1 LSLRQVSINMAAP
14 VVSLTFFGLFL
25 IAPVAIIMVLGVFKL
40 IAWAGNAML
49 GRNHAVHSGRG
60 GPGLWPVIAGAVP
73 ICLIVLAL
81 VLIKARTV
89 HSVQVNSSDIPLSKP
104 ARPVMHVDQGQVT
117 IVQDGTVVASE
128 QISEVRQE
136 ILQAVQENGGQIPVD
151 LPIPVADLSRKPAP
165 EPALI
170 PVESVAALASADE
183 VAEASVVATPGSSTT
198 EPTYEEAPATTVPA
212 AVATEELPVGDNTA
226 EQKPA
231 ADGAATTTPEVA
243 DAAMTP
249 SPTPAIETPAI
260 ETPEQRQ
267 ARLTELAAHIS
278 PWIRSLLNE
287 AQQKETAVAADVAEA
302 VESSDK
308 QIVVFQLAGP
318 IRQKYALIPLTPAF
332 DAALSPVSP
341 FLANGSL
348 ESIAESLAMFLKKP
362 AKSSAEAPAS
372 AVGTET
378 PAVAEPQPVPV
389 SDLSAPTTAPTATPT
404 TLAMTETT
412 GPGKGNAELIPADEL
427 TEVLVGDDTPEW
439 VDSPQPHQFVV
450 RSDAL
455 FPGEST
461 VAPLNKAINE
471 VLAEQLRLYEE
482 SLEPAL
488 RAQARL
494 VKLEIDEK
502 TSQACVRKTFE
513 RLQAV
518 GKDGSDKQDMRFVYA
533 LVELPE
539 SVKKAAEQTVRM
551 SLQRDRVTGLAVIV
565 FFAWLAICFAS
576 VVVRL
581 WGRGGFFRKMIA
593 IPILCL
599 ICIPLLLLAAGT
611 GAATAGIPGSNMP
624 RYPWADSSKPIRVQ
638 M

>member
-1 LSLRQVSINMAAP
+1 MAAP

-49 GRNHAVHSGRG
+49 GRNHAVQSGRG

-73 ICLIVLAL
+73 ICLIVLSLIL
-81 VLIKARTV
+81 VKARTV
-89 HSVQVNSSDIPLSKP
+89 HSVQVNSSGETLSGP
-104 ARPVMHVDQGQVT
+104 AVPAVHVDQGHVT
-117 IVQDGTVVASE
+117 IVQDGPVVASE
-128 QISEVRQE
+128 QISQVRQE
-136 ILQAVQENGGQIPVD
+136 VLQAVQETGGQIPVD
-151 LPIPVADLSRKPAP
+151 LPIPVVEPSIKPAP
-165 EPALI
+165 EPPLS
-170 PVESVAALASADE
+170 PVESVAAVASADK
-183 VAEASVVATPGSSTT
+183 VAESNLVATPGSSTT
-198 EPTYEEAPATTVPA
+198 EPASEEAPAATVPA
-212 AVATEELPVGDNTA
+212 AVAAEELPVTDNA
-226 EQKPA
+226 VEQKPA
-231 ADGAATTTPEVA
+231 ADDAATTTPEAA
-243 DAAMTP
+243 DAAT
-249 SPTPAIETPAI
+249 TPAI

-267 ARLTELAAHIS
+267 ARLAELAAHIS

-287 AQQKETAVAADVAEA
+287 AQQKETALAADVAEA

-372 AVGTET
+372 AVGAET
-378 PAVAEPQPVPV
+378 PAVTEPQPVPV
-389 SDLSAPTTAPTATPT
+389 SNPSAPTTAPTAV
-404 TLAMTETT
+404 AMTETT
-412 GPGKGNAELIPADEL
+412 GSGQGNAELTPAEQL
-427 TEVLVGDDTPEW
+427 AEVLVGDETPEW
-439 VDSPQPHQFVV
+439 VDNPQPHQFVV
-450 RSDAL
+450 RTDAL

-461 VAPLNKAINE
+461 VAPLNKAINK
-471 VLAEQLRLYEE
+471 VLSEQLRLYQEA
-482 SLEPAL
+482 LEPAL

-502 TSQACVRKTFE
+502 TSQVCVLKTFE
-513 RLQAV
+513 RLQPV
-518 GKDGSDKQDMRFVYA
+518 GKDGADKQDMRFVYA

-539 SVKKAAEQTVRM
+539 SVKRAAAQTVRV
-551 SLQRDRVTGLAVIV
+551 SLQRDRVTGLAVII
-565 FFAWLAICFAS
+565 FFAWMAICSAS

-581 WGRGGFFRKMIA
+581 WGRGGIFRKMIA

-599 ICIPLLLLAAGT
+599 ICIPFLLLAVGT
-611 GAATAGIPGSNMP
+611 GAATAGISGSNMP
-624 RYPWADSSKPIRVQ
+624 RYPWADSGKPIRVQ